1 MREWR
6 AAQAKGKLSTNMR
19 RSRHRRLERLMHAT
33 VVRKMDALE
42 GRMGFL
48 ASVGSVSPFVGLFGT
63 VWGIMNSFWAIAVAK
78 NTHLT
83 VVAPAIAEALFATAL
98 GLVAAIPAVM
108 AYNKISGDLSHYG
121 NRLDSLVE
129 EVSSF
134 IARQLEEEP

>member
-1 MREWR
+1 
-6 AAQAKGKLSTNMR
+6 
-19 RSRHRRLERLMHAT
+19 
-33 VVRKMDALE
+33 MDALE
-42 GRMGFL
+42 GRVGFF